1 MNKLDTAKRTQI
13 VAALVEGC
21 SIRAT
26 VRMTGA
32 SKNTIAK
39 LLVEL
44 GAACSDYQDRV
55 MRNLPC
61 KRIQCDEIWSFVYAK
76 QKNTKPAMFEGGGY
90 AGDVWTW
97 IAIDADTKLVPCWTL
112 GQRDAGAARE
122 FIGDLAS
129 RLTNR
134 VQLTTDGHKAYL
146 KAIDNAFGND
156 IDYAMLVKIYGDSS
170 EGQKRYSPAECL
182 GCEKHVI
189 SGTPDA
195 KHVSTSYVERQ
206 NLTMRMGM
214 RRFTRLT
221 NAFSKRVEHHVA
233 AVALHFM
240 YYNFIKIHGT
250 LRMTP
255 AMASGVTDH
264 LWEMTDVVRLVE
276 EKEAA
281 DAEAKREAK
290 AARDSSDGPALGH
303 GGNTATKGSR
313 RFC

>member
-1 MNKLDTAKRTQI
+1 MK
-13 VAALVEGC
+13 
-21 SIRAT
+21 
-26 VRMTGA
+26 
-32 SKNTIAK
+32 
-39 LLVEL
+39 
-44 GAACSDYQDRV
+44 
-55 MRNLPC
+55 
-61 KRIQCDEIWSFVYAK
+61 
-76 QKNTKPAMFEGGGY
+76 
-90 AGDVWTW
+90 
-97 IAIDADTKLVPCWTL
+97 
-112 GQRDAGAARE
+112 
-122 FIGDLAS
+122 DLAS
-129 RLTNR
+129 RLANR
-134 VQLTTDGHKAYL
+134 VQLTTDGYNVYL
-146 KAIDNAFGND
+146 NAVEQAFGSD
-156 IDYAMLVKIYGDSS
+156 IDYAILVKIYGETS
-170 EGQKRYSPAECL
+170 ESEKRYSPAECI
-182 GCEKHVI
+182 GAKRESITGAPDKKHI
-189 SGTPDA
+189 
-195 KHVSTSYVERQ
+195 STSYVERQ
-206 NLTMRMGM
+206 NLTMRMHM